1 METVGKNGNRRFL
14 LERIATDKNGEE
26 RIWAERIHS
35 YRFLS
40 ARIRSGRNR
49 LFLFVIP
56 ALGLYARVVRMENN
70 GEKTETDGSCL
81 NG

>member
-1 METVGKNGNRRFL
+1 MEKNGNRRFL

-35 YRFLS
+35 YRFFS

-49 LFLFVIP
+49 SFPFVIP
-56 ALGLYARVVRMENN
+56 ALANQERVVGM
-70 GEKTETDGSCL
+70 EKTETSGSCL